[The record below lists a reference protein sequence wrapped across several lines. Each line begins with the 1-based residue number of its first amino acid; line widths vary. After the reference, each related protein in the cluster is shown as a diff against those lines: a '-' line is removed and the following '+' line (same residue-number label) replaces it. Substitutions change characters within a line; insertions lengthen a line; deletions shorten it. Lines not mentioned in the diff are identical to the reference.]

1 MRSLVTIDRAFF
13 NNSHGPVSLPDENTC
28 QVAGSSQTRRSCSTP
43 SRFGRDAIAAAFSAP
58 TEQPTSTSGAM
69 SRSNNACN
77 IPICTAPRLPPPP
90 STNAVR

>member
-13 NNSHGPVSLPDENTC
+13 SSSHGPVSLPEENTWP
-28 QVAGSSQTRRSCSTP
+28 VVGFIQTLRKRSTP
-43 SRFGRDAIAAAFSAP
+43 SRFGRDAIAAAFNAP

-77 IPICTAPRLPPPP
+77 IPICTAPRFPPPP